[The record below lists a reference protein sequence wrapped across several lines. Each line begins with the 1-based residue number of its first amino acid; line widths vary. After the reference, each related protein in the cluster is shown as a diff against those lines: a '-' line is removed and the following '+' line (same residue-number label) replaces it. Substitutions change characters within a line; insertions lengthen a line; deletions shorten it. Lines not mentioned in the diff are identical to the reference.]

1 MRLWRWC
8 YWATVQC
15 HSVLL
20 SGREHAGD
28 HLPGRRPQSRR
39 GLAKNVGNLVSEFSI
54 HRNAMNGI
62 SLLFGLNPA
71 ARRTSRAPRA
81 AVSLPKKTLFKPR
94 HTRGG
99 CFARVSEARL
109 QHAKPTLWPGRCE
122 RAERRGFPRARGW
135 VRVGSRA
142 RTLLREGL
150 SRVLGLLIAHGG
162 TWMCAANAAG
172 TRPWHLLRG

>member
-1 MRLWRWC
+1 MRLWRCC
-8 YWATVQC
+8 YRATVQC

-62 SLLFGLNPA
+62 SLPFGLNPA

-81 AVSLPKKTLFKPR
+81 AVSLPKKLCLNHVTPAVGALRGFSRRGCSTPSLR
-94 HTRGG
+94 FGPDAANERNLADFREHGDGMGRVRGPAARTR
-99 CFARVSEARL
+99 C
-109 QHAKPTLWPGRCE
+109 PGRPLCPE
-122 RAERRGFPRARGW
+122 VSWEP
-135 VRVGSRA
+135 
-142 RTLLREGL
+142 
-150 SRVLGLLIAHGG
+150 
-162 TWMCAANAAG
+162 
-172 TRPWHLLRG
+172 